1 MDASMPRAEA
11 WPRPELEGWKR
22 WTGAISACALAVV
35 FLVAGVWKIT
45 DPLTWASLLTQA
57 LVPGALS
64 IPGAIGF
71 GIAETVAGVL
81 LIVPRFRRWG
91 AWLTGALL
99 VAFMV
104 YFGWN
109 YSRLVGMECSCF
121 PWIKRTV
128 GPGFFIGD
136 GVMLLLALAAGVFAR
151 RSEGL
156 RSAAVIAGAVTVFAG
171 VSLGVTVARQSGV
184 EAPAS
189 IEVDGKPYSL
199 AAGRVVIYFFDPEC
213 LHCYEAA
220 KRLAS
225 HKWRA
230 TELVAVATTRR
241 QFARQFLDDTG
252 LRARLS
258 GDLDLLRK
266 TFPFTDPPY
275 GVALEHG
282 RMKQALRYFD
292 EKEPQATLAALGYI
306 E

>member
-1 MDASMPRAEA
+1 M
-11 WPRPELEGWKR
+11 PRPEAWARPEIEAWKR
-22 WTGAISACALAVV
+22 WAGAISAYALALL

-45 DPLTWASLLTQA
+45 DPLTWASLMTQA

-64 IPGAIGF
+64 VPGALAF
-71 GIAETVAGVL
+71 GISETLAGVL

-99 VAFMV
+99 LAFMV

-121 PWIKRTV
+121 PWIKRSV

-136 GVMLLLALAAGVFAR
+136 GVMLLLAVAAGVFSR
-151 RSEGL
+151 RSESL
-156 RSAAVIAGAVTVFAG
+156 RSAAVVAGAVTVFAAVSYG
-171 VSLGVTVARQSGV
+171 VVAARQSGV

-189 IEVDGKPYSL
+189 IEVDGKPMSL
-199 AAGRVVIYFFDPEC
+199 AHGRVVIYFFDPEC

-230 TELVAVATTRR
+230 TQLIAVATTRK
-241 QFARQFLDDTG
+241 QFARSFLDDTG
-252 LRARLS
+252 LRAGLS
-258 GDLDLLRK
+258 GDLDVLRK

-282 RMKQALRYFD
+282 RLKQALRYFD
-292 EKEPQATLAALGYI
+292 QKEPQATLSDLGYI